1 MNKRDLRFIKEYRNS
16 SYIWS
21 IYDCYKNPSEDKVI
35 AYEETRNYMESIG
48 GKGYHIMSYNSYT
61 FTCGFMV
68 KNYLYVI
75 TKNNLYKIKV
85 ED

>member
-16 SYIWS
+16 YNYS
-21 IYDCYKNPSEDKVI
+21 IYDCYSKPSENKVL

-48 GKGYHIMSYNSYT
+48 GKSYRILSYNPST

-68 KNYLYVI
+68 QDYLYII

-85 ED
+85 FD